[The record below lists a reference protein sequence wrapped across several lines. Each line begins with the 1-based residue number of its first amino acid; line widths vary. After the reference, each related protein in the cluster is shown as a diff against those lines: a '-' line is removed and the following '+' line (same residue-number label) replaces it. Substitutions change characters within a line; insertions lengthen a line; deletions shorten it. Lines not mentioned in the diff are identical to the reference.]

1 MEDIKQIIIDEIA
14 KTELQV
20 ERLERVTKPVEPDE
34 AIGRLTRMEAIGS
47 KSVNEA
53 ALRQAEDRLRAL
65 KYVLT
70 KVDEPDFGICVGC
83 NQPIAVERLLV
94 IPESTYCIDC
104 AN

>member
-1 MEDIKQIIIDEIA
+1 MEDIKKIILEEIE

-53 ALRQAEDRLRAL
+53 ALRQAEDR
-65 KYVLT
+65 
-70 KVDEPDFGICVGC
+70 
-83 NQPIAVERLLV
+83 
-94 IPESTYCIDC
+94 
-104 AN
+104 